1 MLKPLVM
8 PEEAITQRESLAL
21 IESMIN
27 KAKNRFSENG
37 FLYLLWGWV
46 ILFCSLGQYVLL
58 YLVHYPRHYLVWL
71 STWLA
76 LIIQFIYIARK
87 RRKKRVSTYTEEILR
102 YVWITFVILMFL
114 LGFII
119 NAKPSSGAAPEYML
133 SGSVLLAMYGMPTFL
148 SGIILRFRALV
159 AGGVSCWVLS
169 FLCGFMPGRYQ
180 LLFLAAGVIIAWII
194 PGYMLRARYK
204 QEND

>member
-1 MLKPLVM
+1 M
-8 PEEAITQRESLAL
+8 PDETITQRESLAL

-27 KAKNRFSENG
+27 KAKNRFGENG

-58 YLVHYPRHYLVWL
+58 YVAYYPRHYLVWL
-71 STWLA
+71 ATWLA
-76 LIIQFIYIARK
+76 LVVQFIYIARK
-87 RRKKRVSTYTEEILR
+87 RRKKRVSTYTEDILR

-114 LGFII
+114 FGFLFSTK
-119 NAKPSSGAAPEYML
+119 NSSNPAAVPNYMI
-133 SGSVLLAMYGMPTFL
+133 SSAGLLALYGMPTFL

-159 AGGVSCWVLS
+159 AGGISCWVLA
-169 FLCGFMPGRYQ
+169 FIAGYMPNRYQ
-180 LLFLAAGVIIAWII
+180 LLLLAAGVVIAWIV